1 MNKSFMIKGN
11 ILLAYTGSSED
22 VSVPE
27 GVAKIGGGAFSGCE
41 NLTHLML
48 PSSVTEIENFAF
60 HNCVNLETIDLPEGV
75 TKIGKRAFSGCENL
89 THLMLPSSVTEIAG
103 QAFKKCTSLERI
115 DLPKDVIFTGESIFE
130 DCISLKSVVLPANV
144 KKILKSTFQGCT
156 NLIEVRLP
164 DTVTQ
169 IDEHAFDG
177 CINLKQIIF
186 PDSVKKIQAYAFH
199 NCFGFT
205 DVTIPK
211 NITCLNTGV
220 FQNCTNLTNV
230 TIPEGVKEIQKQAFE
245 GCTKLKVLNI
255 PASLTKIEFGSYT
268 GGALDKCEALEQIVI
283 APENPYFRLEND
295 LIFSK
300 DGSVLMFC
308 MRTRMG
314 AFVVSENV
322 REIAPFA
329 FSQCNKLTQITIP
342 DSVTTIG
349 SDAFNGCTAVTD
361 VTLPA
366 NLEEISP
373 YLFRG
378 CTHLRQIEL
387 PSNLARIGKY
397 AFDGA
402 GLETLVLP
410 ASVKELGNFA
420 FQNCPLQKVTVL
432 GETKFGAH
440 MLGDG
445 MFELYAWK
453 IPLTCIHKNYE
464 KHAILTFSD
473 CYLSE
478 KEIPEEYRE
487 TSLNYIKNRRKRLY
501 ALALENVS
509 VLQVM
514 IAEKFILWTE
524 LSELLEQAS
533 KLGNPEINAELL
545 EYRNRCFG
553 HIDREQEQAKEFE
566 RELKLQTKILETG
579 IVPVGVIKKS
589 WSYRK
594 KEDGTLLVSGYKGTE
609 TQIIVPAKIGKA
621 VVTEIGEYAFSNVS
635 PYATPAAKEIRQKLE
650 SVVIPEGVTKLG
662 AYAFF
667 GCSSLVNVAIPEG
680 ITEIGVETF
689 WGCCNLASVVF
700 PSTLVRV
707 GNFMFYGCKNLTS
720 VTFPADVQWIDKF
733 AFPTNCANLTI
744 YAPEDSYVEKFTNQ
758 YNLSFRSI
766 SGK

>member
-1 MNKSFMIKGN
+1 MIKGN
-11 ILLAYTGSSED
+11 ILLAYTGSSKE

-27 GVAKIGGGAFSGCE
+27 GVAKIGGGAFSDCE
-41 NLTHLML
+41 ALTHLML
-48 PSSVTEIENFAF
+48 PASVTEIANFAF
-60 HNCVNLETIDLPEGV
+60 KNCVNLEIIDFSEGV
-75 TKIGKRAFSGCENL
+75 TKIGERAFIGCKKL
-89 THLMLPSSVTEIAG
+89 THLMLPASVTEIAG
-103 QAFKKCTSLERI
+103 HAFKNCTRLEHI
-115 DLPKDVIFTGESIFE
+115 DLPKDVAFTGEGIFE
-130 DCISLKSVVLPANV
+130 GCTSLKSIVLPANT
-144 KKILKSTFQGCT
+144 KKVFKSTFQGCT

-177 CINLKQIIF
+177 CVNLKQIIF

-199 NCFGFT
+199 GCFGFT
-205 DVTIPK
+205 NITIPK
-211 NITCLNTGV
+211 NITCLNAGV

-230 TIPEGVKEIQKQAFE
+230 IIPEGVKEIQKQAFE
-245 GCTKLKVLNI
+245 GCTKLKVFNI
-255 PASLTKIEFGSYT
+255 PASLTKIEFGSYS

-283 APENPYFRLEND
+283 APENPCFRLEND

-300 DGSVLMFC
+300 DGSVLVFC
-308 MRTRMG
+308 MRTKTG
-314 AFVVSENV
+314 VFEVPENV

-329 FSQCNKLTQITIP
+329 LSQCDKLTQITIP

-349 SDAFNGCTAVTD
+349 SDAFNGCTAVTN

-378 CTHLRQIEL
+378 CTNLRQIEL
-387 PSNLARIGKY
+387 PSNLTRIGKY
-397 AFDGA
+397 AFDGV

-464 KHAILTFSD
+464 KHAILTFAD

-478 KEIPEEYRE
+478 KEIPEEYRAA
-487 TSLNYIKNRRKRLY
+487 SLDYIKSRRKRLY
-501 ALALENVS
+501 NLALENVS

-524 LSELLEQAS
+524 LLELLEQAIQ
-533 KLGNPEINAELL
+533 LGNPEVNAELL
-545 EYRNRCFG
+545 EYQNQCFG
-553 HIDREQEQAKEFE
+553 HMDREQEQEKEFE

-579 IVPVGVIKKS
+579 IVPVGVMKKS

-609 TQIIVPAKIGKA
+609 TRITVPAKIGKA
-621 VVTEIGEYAFSNVS
+621 AVTEIGEYAFSDVS
-635 PYATPAAKEIRQKLE
+635 PHATPTAKKIRQKLE
-650 SVVIPEGVTKLG
+650 SVVIPKGVTKLG
-662 AYAFF
+662 ACAFF
-667 GCSSLVNVAIPEG
+667 GCGCLVNVEIPEG
-680 ITEIGVETF
+680 ITEIEAETF
-689 WGCCNLASVVF
+689 WGCCNLTSVVF
-700 PSTLVRV
+700 PSTLMRIAHFV
-707 GNFMFYGCKNLTS
+707 FDGCKSLTS
-720 VTFPADVQWIDKF
+720 VTFRADVQWIDEFTFPRNYAKF
-733 AFPTNCANLTI
+733 TI
-744 YAPEDSYVEKFTNQ
+744 YAPEGSYVQQFANQ
-758 YNLSFRSI
+758 HNLSFRSI
-766 SGK
+766 SCK

>member
-1 MNKSFMIKGN
+1 MNKLFMIKGN
-11 ILLAYTGSSED
+11 ILLAYTGSSEE

-27 GVAKIGGGAFSGCE
+27 GVVKIGGGAFSDCE

-48 PSSVTEIENFAF
+48 SASVTEIANFAF
-60 HNCVNLETIDLPEGV
+60 KSCVNLETIDLPEGV
-75 TKIGKRAFSGCENL
+75 TKIGEGAFFGCKKL
-89 THLMLPSSVTEIAG
+89 THLMLPASVTEIAG
-103 QAFKKCTSLERI
+103 HAFRKCTSLENI
-115 DLPKDVIFTGESIFE
+115 DLPKNVTFTGEGIFE
-130 DCISLKSVVLPANV
+130 GCTSLKSVALPSTV
-144 KKILKSTFQGCT
+144 KKILKSTFQNCT
-156 NLIEVRLP
+156 SLIEVSLP

-177 CINLKQIIF
+177 CVNLKQLRF

-199 NCFGFT
+199 DCFGFT

-211 NITCLNTGV
+211 NITCLSAGV
-220 FQNCTNLTNV
+220 FQNCTNLTTV
-230 TIPEGVKEIQKQAFE
+230 IIPEGVKEIQKQAFE
-245 GCTKLKVLNI
+245 GCTKLKVLNL
-255 PASLTKIEFGSYT
+255 PASLTKIEFGSYS
-268 GGALDKCEALEQIVI
+268 GGALDGCEALEQIVI
-283 APENPYFRLEND
+283 ASENPCFRLEND

-308 MRTRMG
+308 IRTRAG
-314 AFVVSENV
+314 AFVVPENIQ
-322 REIAPFA
+322 EIAPFA

-349 SDAFNGCTAVTD
+349 SDAFNGCVAMTD

-378 CTHLRQIEL
+378 CVNLRQIEL
-387 PSNLARIGKY
+387 PSNLTRIGKY
-397 AFDGA
+397 AFEGA
-402 GLETLVLP
+402 GLENLVLP
-410 ASVKELGNFA
+410 ASVRELGNFA

-464 KHAILTFSD
+464 KHAILTFAD

-478 KEIPEEYRE
+478 KEMPEEYRAQ
-487 TSLNYIKNRRKRLY
+487 SLDYIKSRRKRLY
-501 ALALENVS
+501 ALALEYVS

-524 LSELLEQAS
+524 LLELLEQAIR
-533 KLGNPEINAELL
+533 LGNPEINAELL
-545 EYRNRCFG
+545 EYQNRCFG
-553 HIDREQEQAKEFE
+553 HIDREQEQEKEFE

-579 IVPVGVIKKS
+579 ILPVGVIKKS

-609 TQIIVPAKIGKA
+609 TQITVPAKIGKA
-621 VVTEIGEYAFSNVS
+621 TVTEIGEYAFSDVS

-662 AYAFF
+662 ASAFF
-667 GCSSLVNVAIPEG
+667 GCSSLVNIEIPEG
-680 ITEIGVETF
+680 ITEIEADTF
-689 WGCCNLASVVF
+689 WGCCNLTSVVF
-700 PSTLVRV
+700 PSTLMKIA
-707 GNFMFYGCKNLTS
+707 NFVFDGCKSLIS
-720 VTFPADVQWIDKF
+720 VTFPTDVKWIDEC
-733 AFPTNCANLTI
+733 AFPMNCANLTI
-744 YAPEDSYVEKFTNQ
+744 CAPEGSYVQKFAMQ
-758 YNLSFRSI
+758 HKISFQPI
-766 SGK
+766 